1 MILFEI
7 NPERASVAPL
17 EGDAPRAVDM
27 DRIAPRPR
35 APQRVEVKT
44 GLIERFKASRFVD
57 CIQTDESAVVQIR
70 SHTGTLAGLKQF
82 PQPTVP
88 KTLDHQ
94 MVM

>member
-1 MILFEI
+1 
-7 NPERASVAPL
+7 
-17 EGDAPRAVDM
+17 
-27 DRIAPRPR
+27 
-35 APQRVEVKT
+35 
-44 GLIERFKASRFVD
+44 LIERFKASRFVD